1 VVTGHTR
8 RFDQWNRVCL
18 EDGLREAV
26 LQLKLLSLVAG
37 RSKDHW
43 LVLAFPP
50 AVLYIG
56 SEKIRGLDFLSCNKD
71 SCEHEMQ
78 SWLPQD
84 DPRKFIEPSHAG

>member
-1 VVTGHTR
+1 VVTEHTR
-8 RFDQWNRVCL
+8 RFDQWNRVCP
-18 EDGLREAV
+18 EDGLREEI

-43 LVLAFPP
+43 LVLAFPL

-71 SCEHEMQ
+71 SYEHKMQ

-84 DPRKFIEPSHAG
+84 DPHKFIEPSHAG